1 MVNYPATATFLRV
14 ADGVNDANNHVNFM
28 IQNCPATR
36 LVLGGY
42 SQGAAAIDYLV
53 GANPGS
59 SPGRVLRIPGLNAD
73 PGSGFGVDSAPSPLA
88 PEAADHVAA
97 VAVLGNPADKLTG
110 PITGLPFYGGRTIDL
125 CNAGDPICGSGGNQ
139 AAHNQYAGAQAD
151 RAASFVAGLL

>member
-73 PGSGFGVDSAPSPLA
+73 PVETKPRTTNTLA
-88 PEAADHVAA
+88 H
-97 VAVLGNPADKLTG
+97 KRTG
-110 PITGLPFYGGRTIDL
+110 PRRL
-125 CNAGDPICGSGGNQ
+125 
-139 AAHNQYAGAQAD
+139 
-151 RAASFVAGLL
+151 